1 MFTGL
6 VEEIGKVFKL
16 KRLGSGIEY
25 SIKCE
30 KVLKNLEVGD
40 SISVNGV
47 CQTVTKFDEN
57 SFTVFAVEE
66 TLNKTTLKKLK
77 INDIV
82 NLETSLTLNKKIGGH
97 LVYGHVDTVG
107 KIININKFPNEILL
121 TVEFDREFNKYV
133 IHVGS
138 IAIDGVSLTIAK
150 LSDNSI
156 TVAIIPHT
164 WTNTIFKT
172 KIVGDLVNLEFDF
185 IAKYVEKQLSQT
197 SQKSNV
203 TIEWLREHGF

>member
-107 KIININKFPNEILL
+107 KIININKSPNEILL

-164 WTNTIFKT
+164 WINTIFKT

-185 IAKYVEKQLSQT
+185 IGKYVEKQLSQT

-203 TIEWLREHGF
+203 TIDWLREHGF

>member
-107 KIININKFPNEILL
+107 KIISINKSPNEILL

>member
-107 KIININKFPNEILL
+107 KIININKSPNEILL

-133 IHVGS
+133 
-138 IAIDGVSLTIAK
+138 
-150 LSDNSI
+150 
-156 TVAIIPHT
+156 
-164 WTNTIFKT
+164 FM
-172 KIVGDLVNLEFDF
+172 
-185 IAKYVEKQLSQT
+185 
-197 SQKSNV
+197 
-203 TIEWLREHGF
+203 

>member
-107 KIININKFPNEILL
+107 KIISINKSPNEILL

-185 IAKYVEKQLSQT
+185 IGKYVEKQLSQT

-203 TIEWLREHGF
+203 TIDWLREHGF

>member
-107 KIININKFPNEILL
+107 KIININKSPNEILL

-164 WTNTIFKT
+164 WINTIFKT

-185 IAKYVEKQLSQT
+185 IGKYVEKQLSQT

-203 TIEWLREHGF
+203 TIDWLREYGF

>member
-1 MFTGL
+1 M
-6 VEEIGKVFKL
+6 
-16 KRLGSGIEY
+16 
-25 SIKCE
+25 
-30 KVLKNLEVGD
+30 
-40 SISVNGV
+40 
-47 CQTVTKFDEN
+47 
-57 SFTVFAVEE
+57 
-66 TLNKTTLKKLK
+66 
-77 INDIV
+77 
-82 NLETSLTLNKKIGGH
+82 
-97 LVYGHVDTVG
+97 
-107 KIININKFPNEILL
+107 L

-164 WTNTIFKT
+164 WINTIFKT

-185 IAKYVEKQLSQT
+185 IGKYVEKQLSQT

-203 TIEWLREHGF
+203 TIDWLREYGF

>member
-107 KIININKFPNEILL
+107 KIININKSPNEILL

-185 IAKYVEKQLSQT
+185 IGKYVEKQLSQT

-203 TIEWLREHGF
+203 TIDWLREHGF